1 LLRGEAGEGLKIEH
15 PPPRQRY
22 KLGSMRVFNCDHC
35 GHLVF
40 FDSVRCLHC
49 GSTLAFLPDELTM
62 AALAPA
68 PQDGAGLW
76 RRMGERGGTHYGGRL
91 YRMCHNHTAHQ
102 ACNFAIPAND
112 YADLC
117 VSCRQTRVLPD
128 LSDGA
133 NLRRWKQIEAAK
145 RQLFY
150 TLARLGLEPLPGKFG
165 PVFEFLADLPGGP
178 TILTG
183 HRGGTI
189 TLNVAEADD
198 DERARRRIAL
208 GEPYRTLIGHLRH
221 ESGHFYWD
229 QLVRDGGRMEA
240 FRQVFG
246 DERQDYA
253 AALDAH
259 YARRH
264 DLGDWAARHVSAYA
278 AAHPWEDWAETW
290 AHYLHMIDLLET
302 AASYETGVTVPDP
315 HAALRHHVTDPFA
328 EPRPAF
334 QDMVRQWVPLT
345 LMLNSLNRSLGQHDA
360 YPFALSSGAMVK
372 LRFVHDLVQ
381 AQSPRAALQAASSEM
396 L

>member
-1 LLRGEAGEGLKIEH
+1 
-15 PPPRQRY
+15 
-22 KLGSMRVFNCDHC
+22 MRVFNCDHC

-68 PQDGAGLW
+68 PQDGAALW
-76 RRMGERGGTHYGGRL
+76 RRMGARGGTHYGGRL
-91 YRMCHNHTAHQ
+91 YRMCRNHTAYQ
-102 ACNFAIPAND
+102 ACNFAVPAHD

-128 LSDGA
+128 LSEPA
-133 NLRRWKQIEAAK
+133 NLGRWKQIEAAK

-150 TLARLGLEPLPGKFG
+150 TLARLGLEPLPGRSG
-165 PVFEFLADLPGGP
+165 PFFEFLADLPGGP
-178 TILTG
+178 PILTG
-183 HRGGTI
+183 HLQGTI

-221 ESGHFYWD
+221 ESGHFSWD
-229 QLVRDGGRMEA
+229 QLVRDGDRVEA

-253 AALDAH
+253 AALETH
-259 YARRH
+259 YARGS

-302 AASYETGVTVPDP
+302 AASYDAAVTVPDP
-315 HAALRHHVTDPFA
+315 QAATRYRVTDPFA
-328 EPRPAF
+328 APRPAF
-334 QDMVRQWVPLT
+334 DDMVRQWVPLT

-372 LRFVHDLVQ
+372 LRFVHDLIQ
-381 AQSPRAALQAASSEM
+381 AQSPREAAHAVRTETL
-396 L
+396 

>member
-1 LLRGEAGEGLKIEH
+1 
-15 PPPRQRY
+15 
-22 KLGSMRVFNCDHC
+22 MRVFNCDHC

-49 GSTLAFLPDELTM
+49 GSTLAFLPDVLTM
-62 AALAPA
+62 AALTPA

-76 RRMGERGGTHYGGRL
+76 RRMGARGGAHYSGRL

-102 ACNFAIPAND
+102 ACNFAVPAHD
-112 YADLC
+112 HAGLC

-128 LSDGA
+128 LSDAA

-145 RQLFY
+145 RQLYY
-150 TLARLGLEPLPGKFG
+150 TLARLGLEPSPGSFG

-178 TILTG
+178 AILTG
-183 HRGGTI
+183 HLSGTI

-229 QLVRDGGRMEA
+229 LLVRDGGRVEA
-240 FRQVFG
+240 FREVFG

-264 DLGDWAARHVSAYA
+264 DLDDWAARHVSAYA

-302 AASYETGVTVPDP
+302 AASYEAGVTVPDP
-315 HAALRHHVTDPFA
+315 HAAIRHRVTDPFA
-328 EPRPAF
+328 QPRPEF

-345 LMLNSLNRSLGQHDA
+345 LMLNSLNRSLGQDDA
-360 YPFALSSGAMVK
+360 YPFALSPGAMVK
-372 LRFVHDLVQ
+372 LRFVHELVQ
-381 AQSPRAALQAASSEM
+381 AKSASAAAQAAQTASTEVT
-396 L
+396 